1 MKYAEILAGGKGT
14 RMGNTKLPKQF
25 LNLGDQP
32 IIIQTIEKFLM
43 NSNFDGIIVVVSGDW
58 INYTMDLIKKYF
70 SSNDLKSIFLVQ
82 GGVDRSETLMSGLRF
97 IESEFGLNEDDIV
110 VTHDAV
116 RPFVSQ
122 RIIEENIQAAIEFGA
137 VDTVVPSIDT
147 IVKSNTE
154 RNYIEDIPNRD
165 VMFQGQ
171 TPQSFNI
178 SLIMDAYNQLTDD
191 EKLILTDAA
200 KIVLLSKN
208 AGKVKLVMGEQQNFK
223 ITTSFDLR
231 LAESLIQK
239 GGED

>member
-1 MKYAEILAGGKGT
+1 M
-14 RMGNTKLPKQF
+14 
-25 LNLGDQP
+25 
-32 IIIQTIEKFLM
+32 
-43 NSNFDGIIVVVSGDW
+43 
-58 INYTMDLIKKYF
+58 
-70 SSNDLKSIFLVQ
+70 
-82 GGVDRSETLMSGLRF
+82 
-97 IESEFGLNEDDIV
+97 
-110 VTHDAV
+110 
-116 RPFVSQ
+116 SQ